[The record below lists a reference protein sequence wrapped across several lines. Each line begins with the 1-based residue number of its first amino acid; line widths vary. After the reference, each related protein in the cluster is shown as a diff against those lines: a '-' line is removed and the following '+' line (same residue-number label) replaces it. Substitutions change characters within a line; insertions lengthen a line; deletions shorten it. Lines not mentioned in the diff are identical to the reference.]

1 MVRNFF
7 FFPFKDSLGPYTFF
21 FQIIMYMRSI
31 IYTRGM
37 HIICICICMW
47 MQLTISCHIDCH
59 FMVVTATNNRKY
71 MVIID
76 LQVTTNLSKSLL
88 GIED

>member
-1 MVRNFF
+1 MVRKFF
-7 FFPFKDSLGPYTFF
+7 FFPFKDSLGPYTFTFF

-88 GIED
+88 GI